1 MPVVVKQIPKSR
13 ISKFV
18 CVEGRSIPSEIYF
31 HMTASGAPGVVKAL
45 EFFERRTSWV
55 LIMEKPSNSI
65 DLFEFSSQFGAL
77 SEDAAKI
84 IFRQVV
90 ESCIHLKSRG
100 VFHRDLKD
108 ENILLDIK
116 TLETKIIDFGCATDY
131 EERDY
136 TELTGTPEFCCPEY
150 YTVSQY
156 KPESSTIWTLGTFL
170 YVLLFGDI
178 PYENKT
184 DIIRGIRTKV
194 NFLLISHNFHTSSCS
209 FLKLIQTNSILNYHF
224 STMKINYHQLLVN
237 CCNHFS
243 V

>member
-1 MPVVVKQIPKSR
+1 MALFQVFNYILGFRKSDSMPIVVKQIPKSR
-13 ISKFV
+13 ISKCI
-18 CVEGRSIPSEIYF
+18 CVEGRNIPSEIYF
-31 HMTASGAPGVVKAL
+31 HMAASGAPGVVKAL

-77 SEDAAKI
+77 SEGAAKI

-108 ENILLDIK
+108 ENILMDIK

-184 DIIRGIRTKV
+184 DIIRGLRTKV
-194 NFLLISHNFHTSSCS
+194 NYTDIS
-209 FLKLIQTNSILNYHF
+209 IGYSIRLHF
-224 STMKINYHQLLVN
+224 SWL
-237 CCNHFS
+237 
-243 V
+243 